1 MRPRRLLPLVA
12 AVLVLPMLSPAL
24 ASAGNRGEPI
34 IADLNNDGLSDR
46 ATLGPDTGTPTG
58 TPNCTINVEL
68 RRPNGTFRPPVVH
81 TYASP
86 LTRQPFCPNMG
97 EAINLGR
104 NGATEL
110 VLTHFVAN
118 QQPVLMVLKNFTVV
132 ARFDGLE
139 FPSTIRSADFNGD
152 GRVDIWESTDEVERL
167 RTFTNTPDGT
177 LVPGAID
184 VCSRDSIPQHVLAD
198 FNRDGGQDFLVV
210 LNCGVTSSV
219 QVLFGNGQAPVTLL
233 SRDTTHL
240 AFQAFQVDVNSDGI
254 PDAGVIDHAA
264 DGTVTTRYFQ
274 NDGTGAFTEVAPFA
288 APAPSPAAL
297 ATDQNRFRHN

>member
-1 MRPRRLLPLVA
+1 MRPRRLPPLVA

-110 VLTHFVAN
+110 V
-118 QQPVLMVLKNFTVV
+118 
-132 ARFDGLE
+132 
-139 FPSTIRSADFNGD
+139 
-152 GRVDIWESTDEVERL
+152 
-167 RTFTNTPDGT
+167 
-177 LVPGAID
+177 
-184 VCSRDSIPQHVLAD
+184 
-198 FNRDGGQDFLVV
+198 
-210 LNCGVTSSV
+210 
-219 QVLFGNGQAPVTLL
+219 
-233 SRDTTHL
+233 
-240 AFQAFQVDVNSDGI
+240 
-254 PDAGVIDHAA
+254 
-264 DGTVTTRYFQ
+264 
-274 NDGTGAFTEVAPFA
+274 
-288 APAPSPAAL
+288 
-297 ATDQNRFRHN
+297 